1 MLRPEAPRPLG
12 SQTHSNQPH
21 TNPTRFLA
29 ASDDPLSSVR
39 TMRAPVQA
47 GRRGRSSFVPPNRF
61 RQRPFWPAGIRT
73 DAAIPVLVVDVHGK
87 QKGAI
92 YQEVTFGRSD
102 IAPVSLLVE
111 DRADVLECLINGK
124 HGDHSSH
131 LHPYAYRHGC
141 MAGAGALVLTVG
153 RPYYP

>member
-1 MLRPEAPRPLG
+1 
-12 SQTHSNQPH
+12 
-21 TNPTRFLA
+21 
-29 ASDDPLSSVR
+29 
-39 TMRAPVQA
+39 MRAPVQA

-87 QKGAI
+87 QNGAI

-124 HGDHSSH
+124 HGDHSSTSTPMRTATDAWPGQGLWSSLWGDLITH
-131 LHPYAYRHGC
+131 EDQPEPELR
-141 MAGAGALVLTVG
+141 L
-153 RPYYP
+153 RPRRARGPVARVVADAPTDWIPETSVSR